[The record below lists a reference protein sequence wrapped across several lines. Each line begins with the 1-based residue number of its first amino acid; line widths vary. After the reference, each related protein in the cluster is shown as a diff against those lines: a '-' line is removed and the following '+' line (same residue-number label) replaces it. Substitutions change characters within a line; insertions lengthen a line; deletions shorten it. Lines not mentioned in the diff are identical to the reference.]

1 MNLVIV
7 LVVAAVAAVALGVY
21 LLAAARRRPAVAVS
35 SARFDEDDGVV
46 SEPVP
51 IERAGT
57 HPLER
62 APAFERPS
70 PLGDLTGP
78 ALDEPELEAEPERER
93 EPELEAEPET
103 AEPLRSATADD
114 AAGAAHDASPVAQPA
129 SEPFAPAA
137 SSEAVAAP
145 VAAETVPAPEMCWA
159 KRFAPRNGV
168 LDDATRLGVIRDLGL
183 VRAPWGVPLLVEAY
197 DEEPDAAHRRAV
209 LAALA
214 LYRHLDARAVFERA
228 LRSDDEGERAIAGA
242 ALTDLGVTP
251 SLTS

>member
-7 LVVAAVAAVALGVY
+7 LVVAALVAVALGVY
-21 LLAAARRRPAVAVS
+21 LLVAARRRPAVAVP
-35 SARFDEDDGVV
+35 SARLDEDDGVV

-51 IERAGT
+51 IERAGA

-62 APAFERPS
+62 PPAFERP
-70 PLGDLTGP
+70 PALGDLTGP
-78 ALDEPELEAEPERER
+78 ALDEPELEAEPE
-93 EPELEAEPET
+93 PEYEAEPET
-103 AEPLRSATADD
+103 VEPLPSTPADD
-114 AAGAAHDASPVAQPA
+114 AARATHDASPVAQPA
-129 SEPFAPAA
+129 PERVAPDA
-137 SSEAVAAP
+137 
-145 VAAETVPAPEMCWA
+145 PAPEMCWA
-159 KRFAPRNGV
+159 KRFAPRNGA

-183 VRAPWGVPLLVEAY
+183 VRAPWGVPLLVQAY

>member
-1 MNLVIV
+1 
-7 LVVAAVAAVALGVY
+7 
-21 LLAAARRRPAVAVS
+21 
-35 SARFDEDDGVV
+35 
-46 SEPVP
+46 VP

-70 PLGDLTGP
+70 ALGDLTGP
-78 ALDEPELEAEPERER
+78 ALDEPEFEAES

-103 AEPLRSATADD
+103 VEPLRSATADD
-114 AAGAAHDASPVAQPA
+114 AAGAAHDAAPVAQPA

-137 SSEAVAAP
+137 SSEAVAEPA
-145 VAAETVPAPEMCWA
+145 AAETAPAPEMCWA

-183 VRAPWGVPLLVEAY
+183 VRAPWGVPLLVQAY